1 MQKYLFA
8 LFFFLLSLDSSA
20 QSKRIDT
27 IPFTL
32 DKLLLVFK
40 GTVNGVEAD
49 FAFDTGAAITV
60 SNSKSDMAFSIREK
74 GGKKGITD
82 ANQNVTKL
90 QNIVFDDL
98 GVGSHHITKVK
109 GVSADMPYLYC
120 ANLVLLGQDFIKKFN
135 WKIDFDQ
142 NLIFLSEAP
151 FVSTDKMQTWPIFY
165 RGNRP
170 YVNFKLNNTNYTDCL
185 IDMGFNGVF
194 DIHIANPDGQLILAE
209 KKKLNK
215 VNPYITAS
223 MGLHGLNKAA
233 EKSNFLL
240 DSVRFTNV
248 AYHQVLASISE
259 AAETKLGIKFFRNFS
274 RIAILNH
281 SESKYYLLPRETHE
295 PYIPA
300 LDARLSM
307 KNGKFTVS
315 DIYTGINSSASPL
328 QIGDVILSVNGKI
341 PADFKDDCDFLL
353 WMYQYKNSELTIKKI
368 DGIEILIKRGDL
380 LL

>member
-1 MQKYLFA
+1 MQKYLLA
-8 LFFFLLSLDSSA
+8 IFFCLLSLYSSP
-20 QSKRIDT
+20 QSNRIDT

-40 GTVNGVEAD
+40 GTVNGVDAD
-49 FAFDTGAAITV
+49 FAFDTGAGITV
-60 SNSKSDMAFSIREK
+60 SNSNADMAFSIREK

-142 NLIFLSEAP
+142 NLIFLSETP
-151 FVSTDKMQTWPIFY
+151 FTSTDKMHTWPIFY

-259 AAETKLGIKFFRNFS
+259 TAETKLGIKFFRSFS

-281 SESKYYLLPRETHE
+281 SESKYYLVPRETHE

-300 LDARLSM
+300 LDARLRM

-315 DIYTGINSSASPL
+315 DIYTGGNSTASSL
-328 QIGDVILSVNGKI
+328 KIGDVILSVDGKI

-368 DGIEILIKRGDL
+368 DGTEISIKRGGIPL
-380 LL
+380 

>member
-1 MQKYLFA
+1 MIKYLFA
-8 LFFFLLSLDSSA
+8 LLLCVLFLDSSA
-20 QSKRIDT
+20 QSIRIDT

-49 FAFDTGAAITV
+49 FAFDTGAGITV
-60 SNSKSDMAFSIREK
+60 SNSRADLAFSIREK

-90 QNIVFDDL
+90 QNIEFDDL
-98 GVGSHHITKVK
+98 GVGSYHVTKVK
-109 GVSADMPYLYC
+109 GVSTDMPYLYC

-142 NLIFLSEAP
+142 NLIFLSETP
-151 FVSTDKMQTWPIFY
+151 FPSTDKMQNWPIFY

-170 YVNFKLNNTNYTDCL
+170 YINFRLNNTNYTDCL
-185 IDMGFNGVF
+185 VDLGFSGVF

-209 KKKLNK
+209 KKKINK
-215 VNPYITAS
+215 AEPYITAS

-233 EKSNFLL
+233 EKSFFLL

-248 AYHQVLASISE
+248 SYNKVLASISE

-274 RIAILNH
+274 RITILNH
-281 SESKYYLLPRETHE
+281 SENKYYLLPRESPE
-295 PYIPA
+295 PYIPF

-315 DIYTGINSSASPL
+315 DIYTGVNSSASPL
-328 QIGDVILSVNGKI
+328 QIGEMVLSVNGKI
-341 PADFKDDCDFLL
+341 PSDFKDDCDFLL
-353 WMYQYKNSELTIKKI
+353 WMYQYKNSELTIKKM
-368 DGIEILIKRGDL
+368 DGSEILVKRSNL